1 MDEKE
6 KVDQVIK
13 EVREKAEP
21 IIKEAMEKA
30 EPYIK
35 QAREKADPYL
45 KQAKQK
51 ADPYLKEAKS
61 KSKKAAK
68 NLSEKVAEVTCKN
81 EVYIQY
87 GDREIR
93 TEDILDTAKADY
105 LSKGHEKT
113 DMKEFQVY
121 IKPYDNA
128 AYYVVNHAETGKIT
142 F

>member
-6 KVDQVIK
+6 KMDKMIK
-13 EVREKAEP
+13 NVREKAEP
-21 IIKEAMEKA
+21 ILKEAMEKA
-30 EPYIK
+30 EPVLKEAMEKAEPVIK
-35 QAREKADPYL
+35 QAKEKADPYI
-45 KQAKQK
+45 KQAKT
-51 ADPYLKEAKS
+51 KS
-61 KSKKAAK
+61 KNAAK
-68 NLSEKVAEVTCKN
+68 NISEKVAEVTCKN

-93 TEDILDTAKADY
+93 TEDILNTAKEDY

-113 DMKEFQVY
+113 DMKEFQIY

-128 AYYVVNHAETGKIT
+128 AYYVVNHAETGKVS